1 MSAVQNAPRT
11 LILAERRKAERRY
24 QRLVDRVLRMAESQ
38 IKAIPNPTPADITR
52 VMLHIA
58 STPQFDDMCVA
69 TAQQIV
75 TMLAVG
81 QKASWRAAAQASSK
95 GAQIYRALMRETTN
109 TVLGQQISSIVAQ
122 NATLIKTVPQRMAQ
136 QFSELARKREFE
148 GVRPEEIAQEMLGK
162 APHLREFEAKRIART
177 ESAKASTALV
187 QARSESLG
195 LDFYTWHTA
204 GDERVRDAHRKLNGV
219 ICRWS
224 DPPNPEA
231 IAGTGRSYGSYHPG
245 GIFNCR
251 CVALSVIAIEDIH
264 FPAKVHIS
272 GSIVTIGS
280 LKSFK
285 ERFGLGNGKDEE

>member
-1 MSAVQNAPRT
+1 MSVIQNAPRT
-11 LILAERRKAERRY
+11 FLLAERKKAERRY
-24 QRLVDRVLRMAESQ
+24 QRLVDRVLRMAENQ
-38 IKAIPNPTPADITR
+38 VKMLPNPTPADITR
-52 VMLHIA
+52 ILMQITT
-58 STPQFDDMCVA
+58 TPQFDDMCQA
-69 TAQQIV
+69 AAQQIV

-81 QKASWRAAAQASSK
+81 QKASWRAAARASSK
-95 GAQIYRALMRETTN
+95 GAQIYRALMKETTN

-136 QFSELARKREFE
+136 QFSELARRREFE
-148 GVRPEEIAQEMLGK
+148 GIRPEQITQEMLKK
-162 APHLREFEAKRIART
+162 APQLREFEAKRIART

-195 LDFYTWHTA
+195 LDFYIWRTA
-204 GDERVRDAHRKLNGV
+204 RDERVRDSHSKMNGV

-231 IAGTGRSYGSYHPG
+231 IAGERSYGNYHPG

-251 CVALSVIAIEDIH
+251 CIALTVIAIEDIK
-264 FPAKVHIS
+264 FPAKVHIA
-272 GSIVTIGS
+272 GSITTISS

-285 ERFGLGNGKDEE
+285 ERFGLE